1 MVKIA
6 IVQEYVPMYRQPFF
20 EELIG
25 LLDAYGIE
33 CRVFAGDPN
42 KVQAK
47 RNDGFESGFIRKVNQ
62 REYRVFGKRV
72 VVSDVL
78 SELAEFDMVI
88 FEQARRN
95 LALYRILARRV
106 LINRSKS
113 RRRQI
118 LALWGHGRDYATE
131 SGTLTRLLMAQLTN
145 QVDWFFG
152 YTKDSVDHVVGEGF
166 ESSRTTT
173 VENSIDTKNLLADLQ
188 QIEQSVSECTDTTN
202 LCYIGALDSSKNIPM
217 VLKCAE
223 LVHRGDPQVRL
234 TILGDGEASGDVA
247 AYCAVREW
255 ASYRGHSTGKEK
267 AAVLAKSELI
277 LNPGR
282 IGLIALDSLTAGVP
296 IATTDYGLHAPE
308 YAYLDPGLTC
318 AVFPN
323 DDESYAQGVQELLS
337 DKELLSRMQQNCM
350 DQRGNYS
357 IENMAKNFADGIRAA
372 LMIDQSSA

>member
-1 MVKIA
+1 
-6 IVQEYVPMYRQPFF
+6 MYRQPFF
-20 EELIG
+20 EQLIQ
-25 LLDAYGIE
+25 LLDLHGIE
-33 CRVFAGDPN
+33 CRVFAGNPN

-47 RNDGFESGFIRKVNQ
+47 RNDGFESTFIRKVNQ

-78 SELAEFDMVI
+78 DELAEFDMVI

-95 LALYRILARRV
+95 LALYRILARRGLIRRSNSRPRQV
-106 LINRSKS
+106 LG
-113 RRRQI
+113 
-118 LALWGHGRDYATE
+118 LWGHGRDYATK
-131 SGTLTRLLMAQLTN
+131 SGTVTRLLMAQITN

-152 YTKDSVDHVVGEGF
+152 YTQDSVEHVVSQGF
-166 ESSRTTT
+166 ERSRTTT

-188 QIEQSVSECTDTTN
+188 RAPHRSSQDTVTTN

-217 VLKCAE
+217 VLSCAE
-223 LVHRGDPQVRL
+223 LVHRGNPQVRL
-234 TILGDGEASGDVA
+234 TILGDGEASGDVEE
-247 AYCAVREW
+247 YCSVREW

-267 AAVLAKSELI
+267 AEVLAKSQLI

-318 AVFPN
+318 AVFSG
-323 DDESYAQGVQELLS
+323 DDESYARGVTELLS
-337 DKELLSRMQQNCM
+337 DRELLSRMQQNCI
-350 DQRGNYS
+350 DKRGNYS

-372 LMIDQSSA
+372 LKMNLSSA